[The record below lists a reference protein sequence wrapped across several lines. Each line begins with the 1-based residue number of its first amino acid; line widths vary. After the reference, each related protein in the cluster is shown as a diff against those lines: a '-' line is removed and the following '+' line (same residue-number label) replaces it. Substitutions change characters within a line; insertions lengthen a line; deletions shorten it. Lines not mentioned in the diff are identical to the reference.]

1 MPMLFLDAVVIVVG
15 FAHAFAAWSYFA
27 RSSTER
33 WWLWSLGWV
42 VATVA
47 CLIAA
52 RADAWAGYGLFA
64 GCVAAWTLWWIAI
77 PASAKLDWL
86 PENRH
91 QATGTIVG
99 QTVTIRNVRNFEWTD
114 KHTFVERWEERV
126 YDLAAL
132 QALDLYVCTWGN
144 PRIAHTMVSFDFA
157 DRPPLCLS
165 VETRR
170 EVKERWTVFA
180 GLMKSYELVIIA
192 GDERDLVKSRIA
204 LRGEDVRLYRIA
216 STPGMR
222 RKILALSIAQM
233 NCLAARP
240 RFYNT
245 IFYNCTTEIG
255 RIVWAAGH
263 RFPLNWRL
271 FLTGFVAEYLYDLAL
286 LDRSRSFC
294 ALKENA
300 DIRARA
306 GSIGGD
312 DPEFSRR
319 IRAGLADPN
328 LVSLSATQTTPTPP

>member
-1 MPMLFLDAVVIVVG
+1 MATMFLDAIVIIVG
-15 FAHAFAAWSYFA
+15 FAHALAAWFYFA

-33 WWLWSLGWV
+33 WWVWSFGWV
-42 VATVA
+42 WVTVT

-52 RADAWAGYGLFA
+52 RANAWVGYGLFT
-64 GCVAAWTLWWIAI
+64 GCVAAWSAWWVAI
-77 PASAKLDWL
+77 PASTKLDWL
-86 PENRH
+86 PENRY

-99 QTVTIRNVRNFEWTD
+99 QTLTIRNVRNFEWTG

-126 YDLAAL
+126 YDLTAL

-144 PRIAHTMVSFDFA
+144 PNIAHTMVSFDFT

-170 EVKERWTVFA
+170 EAKERWTVFA

-204 LRGEDVRLYRIA
+204 IRGEDVRLYRIA
-216 STPGMR
+216 STPRMR

-233 NCLAARP
+233 NRLAARP

-271 FLTGFVAEYLYDLAL
+271 VLTGYVAEYLYDLAL
-286 LDRSRSFC
+286 LDRSRSIS
-294 ALKENA
+294 ALKDNA

-306 GSIGGD
+306 GSIVGD

-328 LVSLSATQTTPTPP
+328 LAASSAIQPTPSCP